1 MSDADLTD
9 SLVSENPGAS
19 TRQGSLL
26 WLLILALALIGGA
39 VLLSIMRQE
48 TAEPFVLAMLAGFAV
63 IGVVALF
70 AMALGL
76 LRFGDKPRQDLRSH
90 IVGSMQDGILVT
102 SRDGR
107 VLFANNSYRELT
119 GSIGSIVPS
128 GIERAFAAHPDAN
141 EPIYR
146 LAQAAREGRRWQEE
160 FRILEA
166 EDEDSAI
173 WYRITVRPVEI
184 ENIQIEGQPATG
196 GMVWRIVNVTR
207 DRERQEN
214 IFQEL
219 QTAID
224 YLDHAPAGFFS
235 AEEDGHVR
243 YMNATL
249 ASWLGRDLAQLSDG
263 ALNLAD
269 ILAGDSAAL
278 ITQAVP
284 APGDIKT
291 EILDVDF
298 LRFDGTSLP
307 VRLLHR
313 VSFDPDGSPGP
324 SRTLVLNRSVSGD
337 VSEDLRAAQVRF
349 ARFFNSAPIAI
360 TTIDGDG
367 LIRRT
372 NAAFARLRNT
382 LAGDKNS
389 SNLALF
395 DLIQPADG
403 DVVRAAIDLAAAGRV
418 ETTPVDITLADAGKR
433 TAQMFISPI
442 EDAESE
448 AEIAIV
454 YIIDTTEQRDLEIRF
469 AQSQKMQAIGQLAGG
484 VAHDFNNLLTVIIN
498 HADFLL
504 LNHKPTDPAF
514 RDIMQIKQSSNRG
527 AGLVR
532 QLLAY
537 TRQQT
542 LVPTELQLTETISNL
557 SVMLRQ
563 LIEVSVE
570 LKVEHGRNLWPV
582 LVDQNQ
588 LEHVIINL
596 VVNAG
601 HAMPNGGSLTI
612 RTSNVSPEDLKTYNY
627 EIVPDS
633 ELVLIEIE
641 DTGTGMPPEVQ
652 EKIFEPFFT
661 TKGVGEGTGLG
672 LSTVYGT
679 IKQTGGYI
687 FVESELGIGTKFRIF
702 LPRHISG
709 ENEKGAR
716 KVSLDT
722 PLHETP
728 TLSLVK
734 DTAPAQPNVAEDE
747 GAKVADEDAEAEIV
761 PMPATVQLTDSAEID
776 SEEVEAQTPP
786 KSETKVKDMTGE
798 GVLLLVEDDSAVR
811 SIAARVLS
819 SRGYTVHEAESGA
832 EALEMVDEDGLEVD
846 LVLSDVM
853 MPEMDGPTLLKEMRK
868 RVENIKFIL
877 MSGYAQDSFS
887 KNLEGDETFV
897 FLQKPFNMKDLAATV
912 KSVLAE

>member
-1 MSDADLTD
+1 
-9 SLVSENPGAS
+9 
-19 TRQGSLL
+19 
-26 WLLILALALIGGA
+26 
-39 VLLSIMRQE
+39 
-48 TAEPFVLAMLAGFAV
+48 
-63 IGVVALF
+63 
-70 AMALGL
+70 
-76 LRFGDKPRQDLRSH
+76 
-90 IVGSMQDGILVT
+90 
-102 SRDGR
+102 
-107 VLFANNSYRELT
+107 
-119 GSIGSIVPS
+119 
-128 GIERAFAAHPDAN
+128 
-141 EPIYR
+141 
-146 LAQAAREGRRWQEE
+146 
-160 FRILEA
+160 
-166 EDEDSAI
+166 
-173 WYRITVRPVEI
+173 
-184 ENIQIEGQPATG
+184 
-196 GMVWRIVNVTR
+196 VWRIVNVTR

-313 VSFDPDGSPGP
+313 VSFAADGTPGP
-324 SRTLVLNRSVSGD
+324 SRTLVLNRSVSED

-382 LAGDKNS
+382 LASDKNS
-389 SNLALF
+389 SNLSLF
-395 DLIQPADG
+395 DLIQKNDG
-403 DVVRAAIDLAAAGRV
+403 EVVRAAIDLAAAGRV

-433 TAQMFISPI
+433 TGQMFISPI

-454 YIIDTTEQRDLEIRF
+454 YIIDTTEQRDLELRF

-570 LKVEHGRNLWPV
+570 LKVEHGRDLWPV

-601 HAMPNGGSLTI
+601 HAMPEGGTLSI
-612 RTSNVSPEDLKTYNY
+612 RTANVPRQDLASYNY
-627 EIVPDS
+627 QIVPDTD
-633 ELVLIEIE
+633 LVLIEIS
-641 DTGTGMPPEVQ
+641 DTGTGMSPEIK

-687 FVESELGIGTKFRIF
+687 FVESEMGVGTQFRIF

-709 ENEKGAR
+709 EKEKGAR
-716 KVSLDT
+716 KVSLD
-722 PLHETP
+722 PSVHETP

-734 DTAPAQPNVAEDE
+734 DSPPQIPTVDDSEDDDDRKAESASVAKEAQPAANLDTI
-747 GAKVADEDAEAEIV
+747 G
-761 PMPATVQLTDSAEID
+761 
-776 SEEVEAQTPP
+776 EEQDPVSKPP
-786 KSETKVKDMTGE
+786 QSDTEVKDMTGE
-798 GVLLLVEDDSAVR
+798 GVLLLVEDDNAVR

-832 EALEMVDEDGLEVD
+832 EALELIDEDGLKVD

-868 RVENIKFIL
+868 REENIKFIL

-887 KNLEGDETFV
+887 KNLEGDEAFV